1 MKGKYTGEDIRLLY
15 DTLLC
20 TSKYQVL
27 GLLLMVDIE
36 KAFDSVASSF
46 MEKYLNKYNFGH
58 DIKRWISSFY
68 VNINSCEWAMFRVV
82 WCEKMYETR
91 WSAVSLFIPY
101 LCSNFVLSD
110 NQNKNIHGIEIFDE
124 KILLSQFGD
133 NAKHSLMVKGNNFVY
148 VYLSCNVWLHCR
160 VFRLI

>member
-1 MKGKYTGEDIRLLY
+1 MKGKYIGEDIRLLY

-82 WCEKMYETR
+82 
-91 WSAVSLFIPY
+91 
-101 LCSNFVLSD
+101 
-110 NQNKNIHGIEIFDE
+110 
-124 KILLSQFGD
+124 
-133 NAKHSLMVKGNNFVY
+133 
-148 VYLSCNVWLHCR
+148 
-160 VFRLI
+160 